1 MNNQITRSLSVN
13 ISRPG
18 AATLNLKPTT
28 YLSKISGKF
37 VAAITMIPSVWSKL
51 LQHDKK
57 INENKCYS
65 SNKTPKEIT

>member
-18 AATLNLKPTT
+18 AATLNLKPKT

-57 INENKCYS
+57 INENNVTHLTKPR
-65 SNKTPKEIT
+65 KK